1 MIDFNSLLPT
11 VGSFIG
17 GAVSAGAV
25 SGPIKSLND
34 WWYYHFGK
42 NTELRRTEA
51 QLLNESKIEAY
62 KKDIFDE
69 VKKIPAENI
78 KQPQLDIIG
87 PALEA
92 SKYYIDAPAL
102 RKMFSKLVASSM
114 DSSKEQITRSV
125 FVDFVKQMNPFD
137 AKLLAIFSNEVGPN
151 IPIAT
156 IQQKFNDNE
165 GILTFKS
172 GVLTMNL
179 LDNLND
185 RKMASSSI
193 INLSRMGLVDT
204 SYSEWLTK
212 FDYDESFSKTPE
224 YFQCG
229 QQIESAKSEYQ
240 ERLNTE
246 VTISSEYMNTL
257 KKKADSTVTIGKG
270 RLMIT
275 TLGKEFTEIC
285 I

>member
-1 MIDFNSLLPT
+1 
-11 VGSFIG
+11 
-17 GAVSAGAV
+17 
-25 SGPIKSLND
+25 
-34 WWYYHFGK
+34 
-42 NTELRRTEA
+42 
-51 QLLNESKIEAY
+51 
-62 KKDIFDE
+62 
-69 VKKIPAENI
+69 
-78 KQPQLDIIG
+78 
-87 PALEA
+87 
-92 SKYYIDAPAL
+92 
-102 RKMFSKLVASSM
+102 
-114 DSSKEQITRSV
+114 
-125 FVDFVKQMNPFD
+125 
-137 AKLLAIFSNEVGPN
+137 
-151 IPIAT
+151 
-156 IQQKFNDNE
+156 
-165 GILTFKS
+165 
-172 GVLTMNL
+172 MNL

-204 SYSEWLTK
+204 SYSEWLIK
-212 FDYDESFSKTPE
+212 FDYDELFSKTPE